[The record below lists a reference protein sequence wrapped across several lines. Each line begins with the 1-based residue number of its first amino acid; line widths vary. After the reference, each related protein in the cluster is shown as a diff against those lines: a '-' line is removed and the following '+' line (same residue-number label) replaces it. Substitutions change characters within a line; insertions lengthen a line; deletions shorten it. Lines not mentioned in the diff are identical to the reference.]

1 MISQILPRI
10 HLSVSKSSFHKKST
24 RNFLLKLIQDDWGFP
39 DSEVVAEMRFDIP
52 KSYDFHKSKSKD
64 VEVDL
69 IRIFVANRNEIDGA
83 KDCDQGDENGK
94 IYDTDKMREQDT
106 RIERELQSE
115 EH

>member
-1 MISQILPRI
+1 
-10 HLSVSKSSFHKKST
+10 
-24 RNFLLKLIQDDWGFP
+24 LKLIQDDWGFP

-83 KDCDQGDENGK
+83 EDGDSGDENGK

-106 RIERELQSE
+106 RIAREEQSE

>member
-1 MISQILPRI
+1 M
-10 HLSVSKSSFHKKST
+10 
-24 RNFLLKLIQDDWGFP
+24 KLIQDDWGFP

-83 KDCDQGDENGK
+83 EDGDSGDENGK

-106 RIERELQSE
+106 RIAREEQSE